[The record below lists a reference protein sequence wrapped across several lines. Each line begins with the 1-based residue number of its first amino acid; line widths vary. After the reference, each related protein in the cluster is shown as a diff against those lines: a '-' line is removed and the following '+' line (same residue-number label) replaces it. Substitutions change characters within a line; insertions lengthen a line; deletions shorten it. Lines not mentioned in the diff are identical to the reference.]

1 MATSVTWTVNADGD
15 WATSANWS
23 TGTVPDS
30 TDNVTISTSSFHT
43 ITHDTGND
51 TINQLTVGND
61 LFVLSS
67 GSLNVLTTASFA
79 DGFHQSG
86 GTFSAGVVAVH
97 GGVLTGGSTTGTTTL
112 DAYATTAISNY
123 MVAGSAIYYDLNV
136 TNQTGQITVGDS
148 TGANAR
154 IHIASAAKYNI
165 TGDYGISNGATS
177 AEILNSGVLAKTN
190 GSGTSDVGISIIS
203 NGTLS
208 AAAGGT
214 LEFDGTNNTITGA
227 LTGPGSIAFGA
238 FSKTTLT
245 MGTISVAS
253 LQVIDGA
260 SLTIGTST
268 ILNGVLTQAADF
280 GNTVINVGANTLTIA
295 GAGSSISGFEGAST
309 ITGSGAFANTGSLS
323 LASLTLGNTVTLSN
337 TGIINQTGSVTIGD
351 SSGALARISNA
362 AGGIYDFVQDVNI
375 GIGANTGAAF
385 VNAGTL
391 EKTVSTGT
399 SSIAAAVSNAASAS
413 ILASTGTLSF
423 SNSLSNAGAIAGAG
437 HVQLVN
443 SAQATLAAGT
453 SLTVAEFDV
462 LDNATL
468 TLGTSL
474 AYGGIFTEEADFG
487 QALVALGANTLTLSG
502 ASNVING
509 FEGAST
515 INGSGELVNSGT
527 LSLGELTLGG
537 TATLDNTGVVN
548 QAGGFTLGDVAGNT
562 AIVDNAAK
570 ATWKLINT
578 FGISAGASS
587 LSQFENFG
595 TLNAVPGSGA
605 TVTVAGGLINETGGK
620 VTIGS
625 GTLDVSGSF
634 TNKGAISGDTLQV
647 TGGVTTLTTGT
658 SMTNTETDLLN
669 GATLT
674 LGVNLNYK
682 GTFTDSASFGQTTIN
697 LAGHALGLSG
707 PTSFTGFEGSAL
719 LIGGGTLTTT
729 GTVSLGSLIVGGTSV
744 YTNGGALSAIG
755 NLTVGDGSGMAAS
768 VLNAAKGIYDFVND
782 SGIGVGA
789 SMASVF
795 TNNGLFEKTAG
806 TGTSV
811 VTDHFVNN
819 GTIMVTSGTIEFTAG
834 SLANNGTINGVV
846 TTDNSG
852 NVFITHS

>member
-1 MATSVTWTVNADGD
+1 MATSVTWTANADGNWD
-15 WATSANWS
+15 TAANWS

-43 ITHDTGND
+43 ITHDTGAD
-51 TINQLTVGND
+51 TVNQLTVGND
-61 LFVLSS
+61 LFALGG

-86 GTFSAGVVAVH
+86 GVFSAGVVAVH

-112 DAYATTAISNY
+112 DAFATTAIGNY
-123 MVAGSAIYYDLNV
+123 TVAGSAIFYDLNT
-136 TNQTGQITVGDS
+136 TNQTAQITVGDT
-148 TGANAR
+148 TGTNAT
-154 IHIASAAKYNI
+154 IHIAAGAHYNI
-165 TGDYGISNGATS
+165 TGDYGITNGATS

-190 GSGTSDVGISIIS
+190 GSGTSNVGISIVS

-214 LEFDGTNNTITGA
+214 LEFDGTNNTIAGA
-227 LTGPGSIAFGA
+227 LTGPGAIAFGGA
-238 FSKTTLT
+238 SNTRLT
-245 MGTISVAS
+245 VGTISVAS

-268 ILNGVLTQAADF
+268 VLNGVLTEAASFGQA
-280 GNTVINVGANTLTIA
+280 VINVGANTLTIA
-295 GAGSSISGFEGAST
+295 GAGSSVSGFEGAST
-309 ITGSGAFANTGSLS
+309 ITGSGVFANTGSLS
-323 LASLTLGNTVTLSN
+323 LSSLTLGSTVTLSN
-337 TGIINQTGSVTIGD
+337 TGTIAQTGGVTIGD
-351 SSGALARISNA
+351 SSGALAQISNA

-375 GIGANTGAAF
+375 GVGANTGAAL
-385 VNAGTL
+385 VNAGLL

-399 SSIAAAVSNAASAS
+399 SSIAAAVSNAAGGTIMA
-413 ILASTGTLSF
+413 ATGTLSF
-423 SNSLSNAGAIAGAG
+423 SNTLANAGTITGAG

-453 SLTVAEFDV
+453 MLTVAEFDV
-462 LDNATL
+462 LGNATL

-474 AYGGIFTEEADFG
+474 AYGGIFTEAASFG
-487 QALVALGANTLTLSG
+487 QALLALGANTLTLSG
-502 ASNVING
+502 ASNVISG

-515 INGSGELVNSGT
+515 ISGSGEVVNSGT
-527 LSLGELTLGG
+527 LSVGQLTLGG
-537 TATLDNTGVVN
+537 TATLDNTGTVN
-548 QAGGFTLGDVAGNT
+548 QAGGFTLGDSAGNT

-570 ATWKLINT
+570 AVWKLINNS
-578 FGISAGASS
+578 GISAGASS
-587 LSQFENFG
+587 LSTFENFG
-595 TLNAVPGSGA
+595 TLTAVPGSGA
-605 TVTVAGGLINETGGK
+605 IVTVAGGLINETGGT

-634 TNKGAISGDTLQV
+634 TNKGLVSGGTLQV

-669 GATLT
+669 GATLN
-674 LGVNLNYK
+674 LGVNLNYR
-682 GTFTDSASFGQTTIN
+682 GIFNDSASFGQTTIN
-697 LAGHALGLSG
+697 LAGHAFGLSG
-707 PTSFTGFEGSAL
+707 PTTFSGFEGAARI
-719 LIGGGTLTTT
+719 IGGGTLTTT

-744 YTNGGALSAIG
+744 YSNAGTINAIG
-755 NLTVGDGSGMAAS
+755 NVTVGDGSGMAAS
-768 VLNAAKGIYDFVND
+768 VVNAAKGVYDFVND

-811 VTDHFVNN
+811 VSDHFVNS
-819 GTIMVTSGTIEFTAG
+819 GTITVTSGTIEFTAG
-834 SLANNGTINGVV
+834 TLVNNGSINGVI

-852 NVFITHS
+852 NVFITHH